1 MDDLFESNC
10 PDLKPVIKVCRERL
24 TQVYNR
30 GVIINMVG
38 VDANGAFGCGC
49 NKKLFSLCG
58 CIVIRC
64 GLGCRIWWITFHT
77 SFDFLDDNTLSMKFL
92 LVDLIDSLR
101 QLRAAQNFSQ
111 VSLLLLLTL
120 AADRWRSLCSLN
132 SAMAGSLS
140 HRAGG
145 RVTFV
150 NFNGA
155 CLSIHSLINE
165 LNILSFSSRSE
176 TPKEAANG
184 SVLKSSI
191 KEDSSKF
198 FKFLMN
204 LCLVWNLV
212 TLMLIVA

>member
-1 MDDLFESNC
+1 MA
-10 PDLKPVIKVCRERL
+10 
-24 TQVYNR
+24 
-30 GVIINMVG
+30 MVRSA
-38 VDANGAFGCGC
+38 VDA
-49 NKKLFSLCG
+49 KKLFSLSG

-64 GLGCRIWWITFHT
+64 GLECRIRWIIFHT
-77 SFDFLDDNTLSMKFL
+77 SFGFLDNNILSMKFL
-92 LVDLIDSLR
+92 LVYLINSLR
-101 QLRAAQNFSQ
+101 RLRAARNFSQ
-111 VSLLLLLTL
+111 VSLLLLLVL
-120 AADRWRSLCSLN
+120 AVDRRRSLCSLS

-140 HRAGG
+140 HGAVG

-165 LNILSFSSRSE
+165 FDISSFSSWSE

-184 SVLKSSI
+184 NVLKSWI
-191 KEDSSKF
+191 KEDSWKF

-212 TLMLIVA
+212 T